1 MKTNGKSFEFDESL
15 VPEVEL
21 KDRWDM
27 DNGNAYE
34 IYEADGWQFELFTDE
49 HVDEIGHAKKA
60 IYAWIAWLNW
70 LENNNEK

>member
-34 IYEADGWQFELFTDE
+34 IYEADGWQFELFADE

-70 LENNNEK
+70 LENNDKK